1 MKVLYFSRDYTP
13 HDHRF
18 LAALAQTDHK
28 VYFLQLERRGHATEE
43 RSLPPKI
50 ELVPWVGGQ
59 APATLKDGPH
69 LWADLRRVAARI
81 KPDVIQAGPVQ
92 RSAFLAALAG
102 LHPLLTMSWGYDLL
116 IDAKRNRWWDWAT
129 RYTLKRSDAL
139 LGDCDTIRQLA
150 ISYGMNPTRIVT
162 FPWGVDIQHFQ
173 PGIRDQ
179 GSGNDDSQSLIP
191 DPPFT
196 LLSTRSWEPLYG
208 VGTLAKGFVTAARQ
222 CPELRL
228 IMLGNGSLAGELR
241 RIFAQGNME
250 ERVTFPGHVGFADL
264 PRYYR
269 MADLYISTSHSD
281 GSSISLLEAMACGT
295 PVLVSDIPGNREWIT
310 PGENGWCFT
319 DGDANALAVGILYAV
334 EQRERLPEMGRSA
347 RRIAETRANWQ
358 TNFPKLFQAYQLA
371 LL

>member
-1 MKVLYFSRDYTP
+1 MRILYFSRDYTP

-18 LAALAQTDHK
+18 LSALAQTEHK

-43 RSLPPKI
+43 RSLPPEI
-50 ELVPWVGGQ
+50 ELVPWAGGQ
-59 APATLKDGPH
+59 APAKFGDAPR

-92 RSAFLAALAG
+92 RSALLAALAG

-116 IDAKRNRWWDWAT
+116 IDARRNRWWDWAT
-129 RYTLKRSDAL
+129 RYTLRRSDAL

-150 ISYGMNPTRIVT
+150 ISYGMNPARIVT
-162 FPWGVDIQHFQ
+162 FPWGVDIDHFA
-173 PGIRDQ
+173 
-179 GSGNDDSQSLIP
+179 
-191 DPPFT
+191 PPTSKPANLQTFT

-208 VGTLAKGFVTAARQ
+208 VDVLAKAFVMAARQ

-241 RIFAQGNME
+241 RIFTQGNVE
-250 ERVTFPGHVGFADL
+250 DRVSFPGHVGFADL

-295 PVLVSDIPGNREWIT
+295 PVLVSDIPGNREWVT
-310 PGENGWCFT
+310 PEQNGWLFS
-319 DGDANALAVGILYAV
+319 DGNANALAAGILHAV
-334 EQRERLPEMGRSA
+334 EQRERLPEMGRMA
-347 RRIAETRANWQ
+347 RGIVEQRADWNK
-358 TNFPKLFQAYQLA
+358 NFQEMHELYELA
-371 LL
+371 KK